1 MLKLLK
7 SVCVCV
13 FEHKKILHRLYSC
26 WGIADTEFWVLA
38 GREHKRDLS
47 L

>member
-13 FEHKKILHRLYSC
+13 FEHKENPPQALQL
-26 WGIADTEFWVLA
+26 GIADTEFWALA